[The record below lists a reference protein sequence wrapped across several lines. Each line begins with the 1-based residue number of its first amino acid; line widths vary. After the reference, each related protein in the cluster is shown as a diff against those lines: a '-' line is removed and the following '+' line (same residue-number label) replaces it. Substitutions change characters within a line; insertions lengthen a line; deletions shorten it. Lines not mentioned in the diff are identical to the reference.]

1 MEEVVDS
8 LKRRGIIV
16 SFSIIPI
23 LLLDIRVCVK
33 FLILQISNISRSKW
47 NTLYVSTYVCTHMAS
62 PWLFSRTRVLLPFS
76 STMPTFTV
84 NLVSLEWR
92 VRVPFHP
99 RCIRT
104 FRERNEMDLPFRF
117 DFFQKSCFP
126 FQSKLT
132 CKRKDRKFMHFSFF
146 ISLKIRSIYN
156 FTFLKSR
163 CSDFCFI
170 H

>member
-8 LKRRGIIV
+8 LKQQLEL
-16 SFSIIPI
+16 SFHF
-23 LLLDIRVCVK
+23 LLFQSYYWTSVCEI
-33 FLILQISNISRSKW
+33 FDPSNIQYFTFEMKH
-47 NTLYVSTYVCTHMAS
+47 LYVSTYVCTHMAG

-146 ISLKIRSIYN
+146 YIA
-156 FTFLKSR
+156 
-163 CSDFCFI
+163 
-170 H
+170 